1 MNRTNLALVATV
13 ALALVLS
20 GTGTAQ
26 AYVGPG
32 LGAGA
37 LGAVVGVIG
46 AVLLALFSILY
57 YPIKRAMRR
66 RKPTVAA
73 STMPVGDLKR
83 P

>member
-1 MNRTNLALVATV
+1 MNRSNLALVATFTLV
-13 ALALVLS
+13 LVLS

-66 RKPTVAA
+66 RKPTAAA

>member
-1 MNRTNLALVATV
+1 LTL
-13 ALALVLS
+13 ALALLLS
-20 GTGTAQ
+20 GTGMAH

-46 AVLLALFSILY
+46 AVLLALFSIVY

-66 RKPTVAA
+66 RKTAA
-73 STMPVGDLKR
+73 AAAPMPVGDVKKLG
-83 P
+83 

>member
-1 MNRTNLALVATV
+1 MRHAPAGLVV
-13 ALALVLS
+13 ALACALLIS
-20 GTGTAQ
+20 ASGTAQ

-66 RKPTVAA
+66 RKPTAAA